1 MTEAEFKRKYNS
13 VDKLPPHI
21 FSSRD
26 LTKPV
31 GKEFKEYLL
40 FLLLNNKDSLRYL
53 HRKSLEYV
61 DYGGSNNLSFSKWIS
76 QLTTQ
81 LNTKE
86 SKDGEETTI

>member
-1 MTEAEFKRKYNS
+1 MTEQEFKRKYGD
-13 VDKLPPHI
+13 VEKLPPHI

-31 GKEFKEYLL
+31 GKEFREYLL
-40 FLLLNNKDSLRYL
+40 FLLLNNKDCLRYI

-61 DYGGSNNLSFSKWIS
+61 DYGGSHKLSFTKWVG

-86 SKDGEETTI
+86 IRDE

>member
-1 MTEAEFKRKYNS
+1 MNEKEFKMKYHS
-13 VDKLPPHI
+13 VDTLPPHI

-31 GKEFKEYLL
+31 GKEFRDYLS
-40 FLLLNNKDSLRYL
+40 FLLVNNKECLRYL

-61 DYGGSNNLSFSKWIS
+61 NYGGSNNLSFEKWCS
-76 QLTTQ
+76 QLKTQ

-86 SKDGEETTI
+86 QDIEQGTTI